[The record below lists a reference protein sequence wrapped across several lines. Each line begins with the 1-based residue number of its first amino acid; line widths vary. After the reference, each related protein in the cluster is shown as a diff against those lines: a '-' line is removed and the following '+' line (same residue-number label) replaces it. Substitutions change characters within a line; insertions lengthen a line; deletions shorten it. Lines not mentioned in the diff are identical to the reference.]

1 MRRSQ
6 PFRSRSAYRPLQSEF
21 LERRR
26 VMAAA
31 TGEWRVVPGELLV
44 EYVSQADVGQ
54 QARVRSSLSGS
65 LLETLNSP
73 IRRLSGLGA
82 LERFRLGSESAVND
96 ALAWLR
102 RDPSV
107 RYAEPNYIYRK
118 MDVSN
123 DTYYTNGSLWGM
135 YSDDSPTSGP
145 NGTTNQFGSQA
156 EKAWRDGVIGSSNVI
171 VGVIDEGTQVK
182 HPDLNDNI
190 WTNPFE
196 VPADGVDND
205 GNGYVDDING
215 WDFVNNDNSVYDA
228 GQDAHG
234 THVSGTIGGE
244 GGNGSGVVGVNW
256 DVTIVPLKFLGVDGG
271 TTTDAVRAIDY
282 LTDLKTRHGLNIVA
296 SNNSWGGGGYSQAL
310 HDAILRAAKAN
321 ILFVAAAG
329 NDGLN
334 GADYPAAYT
343 TLDGTSTESAA
354 TYEAVIA
361 VAAINSSGALASFS
375 NYNATSVDIG
385 APGEGI
391 WSTIPSNSYASYSGT
406 SMATPHVTGAVALY
420 ASLVPQGT
428 SAATIRQAILSTAT
442 PTASLAGKVATGG
455 RLNVYNAIRSAQS
468 LTLDRLVYGS
478 PSTAAISV
486 ANTGAN
492 ANPSVAETVIVTI
505 RSTTEATPEQV
516 TLTETG
522 VNTGRFD
529 GTIAIAAGTPSAN
542 GILEVAHN
550 DTITA
555 IYAGLG
561 QTVTATVDAVAP
573 ALSGLNIVPKVSLA
587 EIRWTTNEAS
597 TTEVAYG
604 LTSSNLNL
612 TSRNLELVNSHL
624 ATLTGLTPSTTYFY
638 ELRSRDAAGNLV
650 VSPVGSFTT
659 LATSPYLFVDDDMG
673 ESYERFFTAA
683 LNANN
688 YVYDI
693 WDVAAVGAGP
703 SAADLDPYSIVVW
716 NTGSD
721 YNSASAGLSAA
732 DQAAL
737 TTYLNGGGRLY
748 LSGQDALYTG
758 TSDTFRQNYLKVAS
772 YRDDVVSANHS
783 EAGIAGNLVSFGMS
797 LSLTKPSDYPSLY
810 VDSVTPA
817 AGAEGMFL
825 HGVSG
830 APSAFSS
837 ISYRGNYSAGGF
849 GVVFTTFPFEAVS
862 ATAAN
867 PNNQRTLMKRIFD
880 FLDGTAV
887 PVNIN
892 VGTPTPGSTTTEA
905 GGSASF
911 TVSLSAAPTANVTI
925 PVSVSDTT
933 EGRVNVTS
941 LVFTTANWSTAQ
953 TVQVTG
959 VDDTIDDGNI
969 AYNVVLGAAVSS
981 DARYSGINP
990 ADVAFTNIDND
1001 DPIVSSF
1008 LVVNDSSPDR
1018 VYAYSA
1024 AGLANGNQALPTA
1037 NGTSRGIATND
1048 DGSIRWVL
1056 NSNRVV
1062 FVYSAA
1068 GTLLG
1073 SWTLGTMP
1081 TNATV
1086 EGIATDGTHIWVV
1099 ESRGDRV
1106 YYYAN
1111 GAAVRTGTVLA
1122 TSSFALNNQNLAP
1135 KDIASDGTS
1144 IWVVNDARTDRV
1156 FRYNLAGVMQ
1166 NFWALNT
1173 ANRTPVGIAI
1183 DPTDAS
1189 TDIWIVDSSTDR
1201 VYRYAGARTSTA
1213 PALTSSFALATQNTA
1228 PHGVAY
1234 FPAPSA
1240 SQSRPASGLTMTVVL
1255 PSPLIGGF
1263 QVTVTKTLAA
1273 SPTPPLRILSDSTV
1287 AGRFAS
1293 SAALTSS
1300 ASLNPLA
1307 ASTSKA
1313 VDSLMAALD
1322 NGLTMAKRV
1331 AAGRDPLAEL
1341 LADLAA
1347 DVRRP

>member
-1 MRRSQ
+1 
-6 PFRSRSAYRPLQSEF
+6 
-21 LERRR
+21 
-26 VMAAA
+26 
-31 TGEWRVVPGELLV
+31 
-44 EYVSQADVGQ
+44 
-54 QARVRSSLSGS
+54 
-65 LLETLNSP
+65 
-73 IRRLSGLGA
+73 
-82 LERFRLGSESAVND
+82 
-96 ALAWLR
+96 
-102 RDPSV
+102 
-107 RYAEPNYIYRK
+107 
-118 MDVSN
+118 
-123 DTYYTNGSLWGM
+123 
-135 YSDDSPTSGP
+135 
-145 NGTTNQFGSQA
+145 
-156 EKAWRDGVIGSSNVI
+156 
-171 VGVIDEGTQVK
+171 
-182 HPDLNDNI
+182 
-190 WTNPFE
+190 
-196 VPADGVDND
+196 
-205 GNGYVDDING
+205 
-215 WDFVNNDNSVYDA
+215 
-228 GQDAHG
+228 
-234 THVSGTIGGE
+234 
-244 GGNGSGVVGVNW
+244 
-256 DVTIVPLKFLGVDGG
+256 
-271 TTTDAVRAIDY
+271 
-282 LTDLKTRHGLNIVA
+282 
-296 SNNSWGGGGYSQAL
+296 
-310 HDAILRAAKAN
+310 
-321 ILFVAAAG
+321 
-329 NDGLN
+329 
-334 GADYPAAYT
+334 
-343 TLDGTSTESAA
+343 
-354 TYEAVIA
+354 
-361 VAAINSSGALASFS
+361 
-375 NYNATSVDIG
+375 
-385 APGEGI
+385 
-391 WSTIPSNSYASYSGT
+391 
-406 SMATPHVTGAVALY
+406 MATPHVTGAVALY

-455 RLNVYNAIRSAQS
+455 RLNIYNAIRSAQS
-468 LTLDRLVYGS
+468 LTLDRPVYGA
-478 PSTAAISV
+478 PSTATISV

-492 ANPSVAETVIVTI
+492 ANPSVAETVTVTI
-505 RSTTEATPEQV
+505 RSTTEATPETV

-529 GTIAIAAGTPSAN
+529 GTIAIATGAPSAN
-542 GILEVAHN
+542 GILEVTHN

-573 ALSGLNIVPKVSLA
+573 TLSGLNIVPKVSLA

-604 LTSSNLNL
+604 LSSSNLNL

-624 ATLTGLTPSTTYFY
+624 ATLTGLSPSTTYFY

-659 LATSPYLFVDDDMG
+659 LATAPYLFVDDDMG

-693 WDVAAVGAGP
+693 WDVSAVGAGP
-703 SAADLDPYSIVVW
+703 SAADLEPYNVVVW

-721 YNSASAGLSAA
+721 YQSAAAGLSSA

-772 YRDDVVSANHS
+772 YRDDVIAANHT
-783 EAGIAGNLVSFGMS
+783 EAGVAGNLVSAGLS

-817 AGAEGMFL
+817 AGADGMFL
-825 HGVSG
+825 HGVTG

-837 ISYRGNYSAGGF
+837 VSYRGNYSAGGF

-880 FLDGTAV
+880 FLEGTAV
-887 PVNIN
+887 AVNIN
-892 VGTPTPGSTTTEA
+892 VSTPSPGSTTTEA
-905 GGSASF
+905 GGTASF

-925 PVSVSDTT
+925 PVSVSDASQ
-933 EGRVNVTS
+933 GRVNVTS
-941 LVFTTANWSTAQ
+941 LVFTTANWSTPQ
-953 TVQVTG
+953 TVLVTG

-981 DARYSGINP
+981 DARYSGFNP

-1056 NSNRVV
+1056 NNNRVV

-1073 SWTLGTMP
+1073 SWTLGTIP
-1081 TNATV
+1081 TNATM

-1111 GAAVRTGTVLA
+1111 GAAVRTGTVAA
-1122 TSSFALNNQNLAP
+1122 TSSFALNNQNLVP
-1135 KDIASDGTS
+1135 KDIATDGTS
-1144 IWVVNDARTDRV
+1144 IWVVNDASTDRV
-1156 FRYNLAGVMQ
+1156 FRYNRTGTLQ

-1189 TDIWIVDSSTDR
+1189 PDIWIVDSGTDR

-1213 PALTSSFALATQNTA
+1213 PTLTSSFALATQNTT
-1228 PHGVAY
+1228 PHGVAF
-1234 FPAPSA
+1234 FPAPST
-1240 SQSRPASGLTMTVVL
+1240 SQSRPAAGLTMTVVL
-1255 PSPLIGGF
+1255 TSPWSGGL
-1263 QVTVTKTLAA
+1263 TVNVSNTLAA
-1273 SPTPPLRILSDSTV
+1273 APAASSRVLSTSTV
-1287 AGRFAS
+1287 AAS
-1293 SAALTSS
+1293 LATGFPLSSTTSS
-1300 ASLNPLA
+1300 GSLA
-1307 ASTSKA
+1307 ASNSKA

-1322 NGLTMAKRV
+1322 NGLTTAKSASAR
-1331 AAGRDPLAEL
+1331 RDPLADL
-1341 LADLAA
+1341 LTELAA